1 MKTENKV
8 KHTPGPWSYGDG
20 VITCRKEAFMPNNAK
35 RIICIAR
42 CDDKEVNF
50 LENISMGE
58 LHANARLIA
67 SAPELLEALKNCIN
81 ALYGGYSPHDAIEQA
96 KQVIAKAEGN

>member
-1 MKTENKV
+1 MKTENEV
-8 KHTPGPWSYGDG
+8 KHTPGPWIVMGNQRNGHYDF
-20 VITCRKEAFMPNNAK
+20 VLPMAE
-35 RIICIAR
+35 
-42 CDDKEVNF
+42 DKDF
-50 LENISMGE
+50 
-58 LHANARLIA
+58 HANARLIA